1 MCCQYL
7 SNTSLVQ
14 LFAHQ
19 MILILSHECCQLTL
33 RDIIYNTSRYHLQ
46 HFKISSTT
54 LRDIIY
60 NTSRY
65 HLQHFEISSTTLRD
79 IIYITMCSPD
89 SKVFNGNILEESYD
103 LWHSQS
109 FWYLLKIISLNSLF
123 PYPLPVS
130 WLVVD
135 NTFMSPYLQNPL
147 DLGAHIVLHRSVSKW
162 GSLWLTDWLT
172 EWVSEYVIE
181 WVRGEGGKEEGREG
195 RRKGGRKWERG
206 L

>member
-79 IIYITMCSPD
+79 IIYNTSRYHLHHH
-89 SKVFNGNILEESYD
+89 VFTGFKSVQWKHSRRILRSVT
-103 LWHSQS
+103 LSI
-109 FWYLLKIISLNSLF
+109 LLVSIKNYFAELTISLS
-123 PYPLPVS
+123 S
-130 WLVVD
+130 
-135 NTFMSPYLQNPL
+135 
-147 DLGAHIVLHRSVSKW
+147 AR
-162 GSLWLTDWLT
+162 
-172 EWVSEYVIE
+172 
-181 WVRGEGGKEEGREG
+181 
-195 RRKGGRKWERG
+195 
-206 L
+206 